1 MSQKLSITIV
11 DDQTGREIVREFD
24 NHPAYLAEFTARR
37 REYEIVDEVTETRL
51 VVRRK
56 AGDLF
61 SQSEALYRR

>member
-1 MSQKLSITIV
+1 MSQRLTITIV

-37 REYEIVDEVTETRL
+37 REYEILDEVTETRIR
-51 VVRRK
+51 VRRK

-61 SQSEALYRR
+61 SATEAMYRP